1 MCHPGMYYNQKKP
14 KTKQFTESQTKKLY
28 KVYRTFCQNDQDIK
42 KEARVQLS
50 DKIQI
55 ILKEK
60 RAYIVHRAIL
70 DIEGHITERKV
81 RSLKAQNEIKLE
93 KKYLWVMK
101 QKMLVT
107 S

>member
-1 MCHPGMYYNQKKP
+1 MNLL
-14 KTKQFTESQTKKLY
+14 SNLQTHRQKKLY

-42 KEARVQLS
+42 KEGRVQLS

-55 ILKEK
+55 SLKEEK

-81 RSLKAQNEIKLE
+81 RSLKAQNEIELE
-93 KKYLWVMK
+93 KISVGYEAEDVSYFRNK
-101 QKMLVT
+101 
-107 S
+107 